1 MDNFKR
7 LIAAILMVA
16 FAPFA
21 LAGTVEVVPMAAGQ
35 ASRINH
41 TLSYPV
47 TYAASGAGF
56 ESPAGYQNTVNG
68 RTSFYQKAVTFTKAD
83 LGKAGKG
90 LLKNVG
96 IQAAFY
102 AVILGIGYS
111 LDSITGDIYADAG
124 KPGVVAVANVSYSLS
139 SGSCGASTPSGTLQ
153 CWKNLQP
160 AQEGYPASEWQRTKP
175 RARVLRA
182 DGNVNY
188 YKYDTYNPLCACYVE
203 NGLQIYAVGN
213 IAPQLNYNIGDELA
227 TAPTVATDLQVGE
240 AAINAP
246 HTWPEYMNTPG
257 TNAVPLHPPVVAKI
271 PEVRAQWYADNNI
284 TPAPVTPEPVVADP
298 VAVSI
303 SAPDATPVP
312 LFCTWASTLCA
323 WLNWTKEEPSLPP
336 VVDAPLPVAPI
347 VQQSYI
353 SGFGGGVCPA
363 PVPVSFSY
371 KGDSYG
377 FDISYGP
384 ACTFANMIWYVNIAA
399 ASILAAFILAGLRSA

>member
-1 MDNFKR
+1 MDNYKR
-7 LIAAILMVA
+7 LIAAMFMCLCTTA
-16 FAPFA
+16 Y
-21 LAGTVEVVPMAAGQ
+21 AGTVEVVPMAAGQ

-56 ESPAGYQNTVNG
+56 EAPAGYQNTVNG
-68 RTSFYQKAVTFTKAD
+68 RTSFYQKAVNFTKAD

-90 LLKNVG
+90 LVKNIG

-102 AVILGIGYS
+102 AVILGIGYTI
-111 LDSITGDIYADAG
+111 DSITGDIYADPGSPGANTTG
-124 KPGVVAVANVSYSLS
+124 KTLSNNYAYTCPQTTIRAHADCVMGIIRGGTANPVSY
-139 SGSCGASTPSGTLQ
+139 ASYSNYRSGTNN
-153 CWKNLQP
+153 W
-160 AQEGYPASEWQRTKP
+160 
-175 RARVLRA
+175 
-182 DGNVNY
+182 
-188 YKYDTYNPLCACYVE
+188 TYR
-203 NGLQIYAVGN
+203 YAVTYVSGFVDIN
-213 IAPQLNYNIGDELA
+213 GFYVIVSNYTPTNTTVGAELSKNA
-227 TAPTVATDLQVGE
+227 TIATDEQVGE
-240 AAINAP
+240 AVLNAP
-246 HTWPEYMNTPG
+246 HTWPDYMNTPG

-347 VQQSYI
+347 AQQTYI

-363 PVPVSFSY
+363 PVPVSFSFM
-371 KGDSYG
+371 GDSVG

-384 ACTFANMIWYVNIAA
+384 ACTFANMIWYINIAA